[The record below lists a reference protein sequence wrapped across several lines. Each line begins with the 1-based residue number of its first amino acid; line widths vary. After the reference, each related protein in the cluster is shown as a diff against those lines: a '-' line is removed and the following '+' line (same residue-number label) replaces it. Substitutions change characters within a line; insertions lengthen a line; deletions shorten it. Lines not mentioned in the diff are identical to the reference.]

1 LSLASYPRGVY
12 GIEDMK
18 TEKQTLNSTRHDEQM
33 HALARVEGQVRG
45 IREMVARGAY
55 CIDIVTQLQAAQV
68 ALAAVGRCIL
78 EKHLRHCVS
87 DAMRTGTPEAAER
100 KIEEVIG
107 ILKRRRE

>member
-1 LSLASYPRGVY
+1 MNTDEQPPNR
-12 GIEDMK
+12 
-18 TEKQTLNSTRHDEQM
+18 TRHDEQLK
-33 HALARVEGQVRG
+33 ALARAEGQVRG
-45 IREMVARGAY
+45 IREMVAGGAY
-55 CIDIVTQLQAAQV
+55 CIDIATQLQAAQA

-87 DAMRTGTPEAAER
+87 DAMRSGTPEAAER